1 MSELKINRGVELMLR
16 RPDKKVKKPE
26 PKIEL
31 KGFIFK
37 KTFSLLKRKFLFN
50 FELRWESQK

>member
-1 MSELKINRGVELMLR
+1 MLR

-31 KGFIFK
+31 KGFILK
-37 KTFSLLKRKFLFN
+37 KTFSLLKRKFHFN